1 MSLLLDALKR
11 AEQEKLSRQGE
22 ASNDAAP
29 AGAPA
34 AGERP
39 KAAPSLELQPLSAGA
54 ASAHAARDEPAHA
67 AQVLFDAKAPAD
79 EKRSAGM
86 LWATLAAIG
95 VLVASAA
102 AYVWYQIRVLSP
114 NPAPV
119 VTRRLPPPPPQVAA
133 GSPPPVA
140 PLPEAP
146 KASAGAAAPE
156 RPITRA
162 MLEKLPAV
170 PPIPVTAP
178 AEDPVAR
185 ALREA
190 PAAPAAPPLKLARSI
205 DRPAISPD
213 VSAGY
218 AALRDGDLAQARQR
232 YQAALATDPAN
243 VDARLGLATAE
254 ARAGDT
260 TLARAHYRDVLEL
273 DSRNATALAGLA
285 ALAETA
291 VPEAVESR
299 LREDVARFP
308 ESAPLRFALGSHYA
322 AQHRWGEAQSAFFEA
337 YRLEPDNADVLYNLA
352 VSLDHMRQTRLA
364 ADFYRRAIEAAQ
376 GRPTQFDPA
385 PVRRRLAELT
395 ER

>member
-29 AGAPA
+29 AG
-34 AGERP
+34 GERP
-39 KAAPSLELQPLSAGA
+39 RAAPALELQPLSAGA
-54 ASAHAARDEPAHA
+54 ARGEEPAHA
-67 AQVLFDAKAPAD
+67 AQVLFDAKALAG
-79 EKRSAGM
+79 EKRSTGM

-114 NPAPV
+114 SPPPV
-119 VTRRLPPPPPQVAA
+119 VARRLPPPPPQMAA

-140 PLPEAP
+140 
-146 KASAGAAAPE
+146 
-156 RPITRA
+156 
-162 MLEKLPAV
+162 
-170 PPIPVTAP
+170 
-178 AEDPVAR
+178 
-185 ALREA
+185 
-190 PAAPAAPPLKLARSI
+190 
-205 DRPAISPD
+205 PD

-218 AALRDGDLAQARQR
+218 AALRDGNLAEAHRR
-232 YQAALATDPAN
+232 YEAALAADPASL
-243 VDARLGLATAE
+243 DAHLGLATAE
-254 ARAGDT
+254 ARAGNA
-260 TLARAHYRDVLEL
+260 TLARAHYRAVLEL

-285 ALAETA
+285 ALAGGNA
-291 VPEAVESR
+291 PEAVESQ
-299 LREDVARFP
+299 LREDVARVP

-322 AQHRWGEAQSAFFEA
+322 AQHRWGEAQAVFFEA
-337 YRLEPDNADVLYNLA
+337 YRLEPENADVLYNLA
-352 VSLDHMRQTRLA
+352 VSLDHMRQRRLA

-376 GRPTQFDPA
+376 GRTTQFDPA